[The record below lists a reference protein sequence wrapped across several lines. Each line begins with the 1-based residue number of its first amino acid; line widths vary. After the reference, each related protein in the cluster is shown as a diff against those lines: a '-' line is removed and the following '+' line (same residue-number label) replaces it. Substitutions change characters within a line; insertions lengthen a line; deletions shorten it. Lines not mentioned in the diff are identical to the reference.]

1 MTSGPVFCVVKRER
15 ETITLLCNKNNYT
28 IDHLAHVQIPLDFF
42 LPFWIVCGVF
52 WFLFVINIANVSM
65 YVRVCVCVLKFEME
79 ITTFTAAVSSTYSVS
94 SIVQCT
100 PLSLSLSPPPK
111 NSCTCPRGSR
121 SPTSMSFALMGNVWY
136 LYKCI

>member
-42 LPFWIVCGVF
+42 LPFWIVCVVF

-65 YVRVCVCVLKFEME
+65 YVRVCVCVE
-79 ITTFTAAVSSTYSVS
+79 I
-94 SIVQCT
+94 
-100 PLSLSLSPPPK
+100 
-111 NSCTCPRGSR
+111 
-121 SPTSMSFALMGNVWY
+121 
-136 LYKCI
+136 